1 MLLLDFSNMTS
12 QLIQKAVETLEK
24 EKTDSRVQTRL
35 DVDSTERV
43 QGYNIGITRAQSLLP
58 QIITGVIEEIEKIA
72 ERTLEEMKDPKITYD
87 KDVDITET
95 PDEMWTEMTGIKK
108 GWEAGLRVFLSS
120 LKEVVKE

>member
-1 MLLLDFSNMTS
+1 MTS

-108 GWEAGLRVFLSS
+108 GWEAGLRVFLAS